1 MEILKF
7 ENSSRPV
14 RKKSSSSKAILGLA
28 GIAAVALLG
37 STLAANISLNGAEAV
52 EFGQGVAQTT
62 ACDTNDGI
70 TVTPAAAFVNATSGG
85 SFNFA
90 TVALTGIDADCEDK
104 IFTLKAY
111 GDSSATPLT
120 IATVSSA
127 SYTQATFTFEGT
139 PTTSPG
145 ITVTGVDADGGD
157 DEGTITLGF
166 DGTQAT
172 SGAVYKL
179 TLESQ

>member
-37 STLAANISLNGAEAV
+37 STLAANISLNSGTGV
-52 EFGQGVAQTT
+52 EFGQGVALTT
-62 ACDTNDGI
+62 ACDDSI
-70 TVTPAAAFVNATSGG
+70 TSTPSATFANAANGG
-85 SFNFA
+85 GFNFS
-90 TVALTGIDADCEDK
+90 TVAFSNVSSACWGKT
-104 IFTLKAY
+104 FTLKAY
-111 GDSSATPLT
+111 GDTSATPLD
-120 IATVSSA
+120 IATVSTTAYS
-127 SYTQATFTFEGT
+127 QATFTFT
-139 PTTSPG
+139 TASTTSPG
-145 ITVTGVDADGGD
+145 ITTASWTPSETDSRLSIGF
-157 DEGTITLGF
+157 EGY
-166 DGTQAT
+166 QAT

>member
-14 RKKSSSSKAILGLA
+14 RKKSSSSKVMLGLA

-37 STLAANISLNGAEAV
+37 STLAANISLNSGSAV

-62 ACDTNDGI
+62 ACDSDGI
-70 TVTPAAAFVNATSGG
+70 TITPTAAFANSANGG

-90 TVALTGIDADCEDK
+90 TVAFSGIAYACVGDV
-104 IFTLKAY
+104 FTLKAY

-120 IATVSSA
+120 IATGSA
-127 SYTQATFTFEGT
+127 GATYQQATFRFTT
-139 PTTSPG
+139 TSTTSPG
-145 ITVTGVDADGGD
+145 ITGTVGLVGG
-157 DEGTITLGF
+157 TTSLGF
-166 DGTQAT
+166 QGTQAT

-179 TLESQ
+179 TLESSNN

>member
-7 ENSSRPV
+7 ENSARPV

-37 STLAANISLNGAEAV
+37 STLAANISLNGGTGV

-62 ACDTNDGI
+62 ACDDSI
-70 TVTPAAAFVNATSGG
+70 TMTPTASFVNAASGG
-85 SFNFA
+85 GFNFS
-90 TVALTGIDADCEDK
+90 TVALSGIAYACVDD

-111 GDSSATPLT
+111 GDSSATPLV
-120 IATVSSA
+120 IATGSA
-127 SYTQATFTFEGT
+127 GATYSQATFKY
-139 PTTSPG
+139 TTSSSYSPG
-145 ITVTGVDADGGD
+145 ISGSMSLAGG
-157 DEGTITLGF
+157 TTSLGF
-166 DGTQAT
+166 QGTQAT

-179 TLESQ
+179 TLESSR